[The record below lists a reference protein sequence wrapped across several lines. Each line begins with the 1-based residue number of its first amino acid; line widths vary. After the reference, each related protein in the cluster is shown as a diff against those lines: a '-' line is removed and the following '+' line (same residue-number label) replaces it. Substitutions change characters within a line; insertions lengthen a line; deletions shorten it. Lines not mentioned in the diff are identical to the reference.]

1 MASMAYSSVFS
12 TPLPMFTQAKLQWGS
27 DSSFIPFLKASSNF
41 VSSKSAFFQL
51 GFSIQSSNIT
61 GLVSK
66 SRYFPVV
73 YARAATE
80 KSIHDFTVKV
90 KKIHIHFPYS
100 VCMCVVDIQLCFLWV
115 LITIF
120 VWCVLLNLVVHL
132 MTVY

>member
-12 TPLPMFTQAKLQWGS
+12 TPLPMFTQAKLQSSS

-41 VSSKSAFFQL
+41 VSSKSVFFQL

-90 KKIHIHFPYS
+90 KKIQIHFPYS
-100 VCMCVVDIQLCFLWV
+100 VCMCVSW
-115 LITIF
+115 IF
-120 VWCVLLNLVVHL
+120 NYVS
-132 MTVY
+132 YGF

>member
-1 MASMAYSSVFS
+1 MACMAYSSVFS

-41 VSSKSAFFQL
+41 VSSKSVFFQL

-61 GLVSK
+61 GLVSIL
-66 SRYFPVV
+66 SCGLCQSCHREV
-73 YARAATE
+73 YSWLHC
-80 KSIHDFTVKV
+80 KGKKNSHSLSIFSLYV
-90 KKIHIHFPYS
+90 
-100 VCMCVVDIQLCFLWV
+100 CVVDIQLCFLWV